1 MLSGWVCFHLLI
13 ATIHARDVKFTEAS
27 NAERIIAINSTRAPY
42 HIPPATWGRL
52 MSPPNATGHFPFQG
66 PNLSAPYPG
75 NASTQTTPLTWAIS
89 LDIKAGISL
98 AHSASPHLFNTSTY
112 VSGGVLSLTAPKA
125 LIAPVLHNGT
135 AYRHHRTW
143 KVCAFSIAPPI
154 TWTPAT
160 QREMHDAG
168 DCQAVWSHA
177 CVAWLTSAIQSEFM
191 DRFVKPAFANDA
203 ACPLITML
211 DGPCAMSSW
220 VQGYEIA
227 LDRETHAM
235 FAPWEDGQA
244 VPDEMIPYVNG
255 SAVFQWASD
264 WGEKG
269 NLTAYHQDTG
279 FFWPMFVAFGFNETW
294 MAREANASNASLPQ
308 PPLVSFVCA
317 RAQTAAVGSEIPE
330 SGGVGGV
337 RASWGVMGLLAT
349 FPVWLL

>member
-1 MLSGWVCFHLLI
+1 MLSGWLCFHLLI
-13 ATIHARDVKFTEAS
+13 TTIHARDVKFTEAS
-27 NAERIIAINSTRAPY
+27 NAERIITTNSTRAPY

-66 PNLSAPYPG
+66 PNLSALYPG
-75 NASTQTTPLTWAIS
+75 NDSTHSTPLTWAVS
-89 LDIKAGISL
+89 LDIKADISL
-98 AHSASPHLFNTSTY
+98 AHTASPRLFNTSTY
-112 VSGGVLSLTAPKA
+112 VSGGVLSLTPPEALVAPA
-125 LIAPVLHNGT
+125 LHNGT

-154 TWTPAT
+154 PWTPDT

-203 ACPLITML
+203 ACPVITML

-220 VQGYEIA
+220 VQGYEVA

-235 FAPWEDGQA
+235 YAPWEVGREEEPALQ
-244 VPDEMIPYVNG
+244 DEIPYVNG

-279 FFWPMFVAFGFNETW
+279 FFWP
-294 MAREANASNASLPQ
+294 
-308 PPLVSFVCA
+308 
-317 RAQTAAVGSEIPE
+317 I
-330 SGGVGGV
+330 
-337 RASWGVMGLLAT
+337 SWCILL
-349 FPVWLL
+349 

>member
-235 FAPWEDGQA
+235 FAPWEDGR
-244 VPDEMIPYVNG
+244 
-255 SAVFQWASD
+255 
-264 WGEKG
+264 
-269 NLTAYHQDTG
+269 TG
-279 FFWPMFVAFGFNETW
+279 GAGRDDPI
-294 MAREANASNASLPQ
+294 
-308 PPLVSFVCA
+308 
-317 RAQTAAVGSEIPE
+317 SEQ
-330 SGGVGGV
+330 
-337 RASWGVMGLLAT
+337 
-349 FPVWLL
+349 

>member
-1 MLSGWVCFHLLI
+1 MLRTWLCFHLLI
-13 ATIHARDVKFTEAS
+13 TTIYARDVKFTEAS
-27 NAERIIAINSTRAPY
+27 NADRIIATNSTRAPY

-66 PNLSAPYPG
+66 PNLSAPYPS
-75 NASTQTTPLTWAIS
+75 NASTHTTPLTWAVS
-89 LDIKAGISL
+89 LDIKADISL
-98 AHSASPHLFNTSTY
+98 AHTESPRLFNTSTY
-112 VSGGVLSLTAPKA
+112 VSGGVLSLTPPEA
-125 LIAPVLHNGT
+125 LIAPALHNGT

-154 TWTPAT
+154 PWTPDT

-168 DCQAVWSHA
+168 DCQA
-177 CVAWLTSAIQSEFM
+177 SEFM
-191 DRFVKPAFANDA
+191 DRFAKPAFANDA
-203 ACPLITML
+203 ACPVITML

-235 FAPWEDGQA
+235 FAPWGDGQA

-255 SAVFQWASD
+255 AAVFQWASD

-294 MAREANASNASLPQ
+294 MAREANASK
-308 PPLVSFVCA
+308 LVSFVYA
-317 RAQTAAVGSEIPE
+317 RAQTAAAGSEIPE
-330 SGGVGGV
+330 SGGVVGGRV
-337 RASWGVMGLLAT
+337 SWGVLGLLGMFA
-349 FPVWLL
+349 VWLL

>member
-1 MLSGWVCFHLLI
+1 MLPRWLCFHLLI
-13 ATIHARDVKFTEAS
+13 TTLHARDVKFTEAS
-27 NAERIIAINSTRAPY
+27 NADRIIATNSTRAPY

-52 MSPPNATGHFPFQG
+52 MPPPNATGHFPFQG

-75 NASTQTTPLTWAIS
+75 NASTHTTPLTWAVS
-89 LDIKAGISL
+89 LDIKADISL
-98 AHSASPHLFNTSTY
+98 AHTESPRLFNTSTY
-112 VSGGVLSLTAPKA
+112 VSGGVLSPTPPEALVAPA
-125 LIAPVLHNGT
+125 LHNGT

-154 TWTPAT
+154 PWTPDT

-168 DCQAVWSHA
+168 DCQAVWSA
-177 CVAWLTSAIQSEFM
+177 VCVAWLTTAIQSEFM

-203 ACPLITML
+203 ACPVITML

-220 VQGYEIA
+220 VYGYEVA
-227 LDRETHAM
+227 LDREAHAM
-235 FAPWEDGQA
+235 FAPWGDGQA
-244 VPDEMIPYVNG
+244 VPDEIIPYVNG

-264 WGEKG
+264 WGERG
-269 NLTAYHQDTG
+269 NLTAYQQDTG
-279 FFWPMFVAFGFNETW
+279 VFWPMFVAFGFNETW

-330 SGGVGGV
+330 SGGVVSGMV
-337 RASWGVMGLLAT
+337 S
-349 FPVWLL
+349 